1 MKQYDV
7 IVIGAGPGGL
17 AAAYQLA
24 DSKKVLV
31 VERDLWGGTCPNVG
45 CDPKKMLY
53 SAVQAKDQA
62 GRMTRAGLE
71 GIPDINWP
79 NLMAFKRG
87 YTDTVPSGTLAGLK
101 NAGIDTV
108 HGAAR
113 FLDPRTVAVAG
124 ETYRATNF
132 VIATGQAPALPKIPG
147 ASLLKTSSDFLNLD
161 QLPMTLAFIGA
172 GYVALEL
179 ANIAAAA
186 GATVHLINH
195 SARALR
201 SFPEDAVAQLL
212 AAMKDRRIIFH
223 DNVALTGVISSP
235 RGVILQAA
243 DFSLEVQTAFS
254 AVGRVPA
261 VTLGLGDAGV
271 QVGARGIQVDD
282 HLRTTNPHI
291 FALGDVIAKTQPKLT
306 PVASFEGR
314 YVGATIL
321 ADRGP
326 IDYPAQPVVVY
337 GTTELAQVGISLA
350 DAEAAP
356 DRYTINTQD
365 VSRWYTYNRLKDD
378 SATVTVITDKASG
391 EIAGAIVVSTIAEEL
406 INYLTLLMDT
416 HVPGKVAAKL
426 IYAYPTPASD
436 LQYLV

>member
-1 MKQYDV
+1 
-7 IVIGAGPGGL
+7 
-17 AAAYQLA
+17 
-24 DSKKVLV
+24 
-31 VERDLWGGTCPNVG
+31 
-45 CDPKKMLY
+45 
-53 SAVQAKDQA
+53 
-62 GRMTRAGLE
+62 
-71 GIPDINWP
+71 
-79 NLMAFKRG
+79 
-87 YTDTVPSGTLAGLK
+87 
-101 NAGIDTV
+101 
-108 HGAAR
+108 
-113 FLDPRTVAVAG
+113 
-124 ETYRATNF
+124 
-132 VIATGQAPALPKIPG
+132 
-147 ASLLKTSSDFLNLD
+147 NLD

-243 DFSLEVQTAFS
+243 DFSLEVQAAFS

-261 VTLGLGDAGV
+261 VALGLGDAGI
-271 QVGARGIQVDD
+271 QVGARGIHVDD

-326 IDYPAQPVVVY
+326 IAYPAQPVVVY
-337 GTTELAQVGISLA
+337 GTTELAQVGISLT

-356 DRYTINTQD
+356 DRYT
-365 VSRWYTYNRLKDD
+365 
-378 SATVTVITDKASG
+378 
-391 EIAGAIVVSTIAEEL
+391 
-406 INYLTLLMDT
+406 
-416 HVPGKVAAKL
+416 
-426 IYAYPTPASD
+426 
-436 LQYLV
+436 